1 MRLLIVDDN
10 AALTWRL
17 QSFLSNSF
25 DVHVARTGTEGL
37 RLAKSG
43 RFDAMILDLRLP
55 DLDGETICVA
65 LRKQQSDMP
74 ILILSGEGDLEYRVR
89 LLNEGADDYLTKPF
103 ETKELLAR
111 TKALMRRNHRM
122 TTSSALRVG
131 DLVIDTSK
139 RSVTRGGIPIDLR
152 RKEFDIL
159 ECLARN
165 HGTVVTPAMILDQ
178 VWEDPEN
185 DGWGTI
191 VRVHI
196 KNLRDKIDKPFQQ
209 PLIRTA
215 RGVGYMLLPAEQ

>member
-25 DVHVARTGTEGL
+25 DVQVARTGFEGL

-55 DLDGETICVA
+55 DLDGEAICVA
-65 LRKQQSDMP
+65 LRRQQSNMP
-74 ILILSGEGDLEYRVR
+74 ILILSGEGGLDYRVR

-103 ETKELLAR
+103 DTKELIAR
-111 TKALMRRNHRM
+111 TKALMRRTHRIAE
-122 TTSSALRVG
+122 SPALKVG
-131 DLVIDTSK
+131 DLIIDSSK
-139 RSVTRGGIPIDLR
+139 RLVTRGGVPIDLR

-159 ECLARN
+159 EYLARN
-165 HGTVVTPAMILDQ
+165 HGSVVTPAMILDQ

-185 DGWGTI
+185 EGWSNSI
-191 VRVHI
+191 RVHI
-196 KNLRDKIDKPFQQ
+196 KNLRDKIDKPFPT

-215 RGVGYMLLPAEQ
+215 RGVGYMLQAAE